1 MRLRCYDALLDH
13 YLPRERVLFTTFHG
27 WMRYG
32 GPREAVL
39 HAEGGADAISVSARD
54 RQTTG
59 PLLAAVELALWR
71 EGRLERRD
79 EITSVA

>member
-1 MRLRCYDALLDH
+1 MAAVETILGDLGLAETPRLLVMNKMDLVPPDQ
-13 YLPRERVLFTTFHG
+13 REGVL
-27 WMRYG
+27 RAEA
-32 GPREAVL
+32 GP
-39 HAEGGADAISVSARD
+39 DAIALSARD
-54 RQTTG
+54 RHTTG